1 MDYFTLTRSFWD
13 FAFENPDK
21 IKPNHCALFLFIVEH
36 NNRLG
41 WRDKLGLPTTMAK
54 EAIGIRSYNTYME
67 TLNDLVDFGLIIL
80 VEKSKNQFSSNIVAL
95 SNFDKAPNKAL
106 DKALIKHDTKQGES
120 TVQSTDSIIKQNNN
134 IIYSFEHLSITE
146 LDFSKLLNEYKE
158 EDIFDC
164 FEKIQ
169 NYKQNKKYKSLYL
182 TAKTWLKKDY
192 KQKDTES
199 ELPEDKRIDWK
210 IFLDY
215 FNDLF
220 NPKIKLSEVP
230 EQTKKRYLN
239 LLQCGFSKDHLLIA
253 FYNAKKDRENL
264 TDVTIDTF
272 SYSSIVNK
280 YQQDISR
287 IGML

>member
-21 IKPNHCALFLFIVEH
+21 IKPSHCALFLFIVEH

-41 WRDKLGLPTTMAK
+41 WREKLGLPTTMAK

-120 TVQSTDSIIKQNNN
+120 TVQSTSSIIKQNNN

-158 EDIFDC
+158 EDILDC

-182 TAKTWLKKDY
+182 TAKTWLKKEY
-192 KQKDTES
+192 KQKDVES

-253 FYNAKKDRENL
+253 FDNAKKDRENL

-272 SYSSIVNK
+272 SYSSMVNK
-280 YQQDISR
+280 YQQDVTK